1 MPTLQF
7 KGKTIIWNHHL
18 SIPYHTLDEVAE
30 LSFQPDKSGGNLI
43 VEGDNLLALKAL
55 LPQYAG
61 KVKCIYIDPPYNTGN
76 EHWVYNDNVNSPLIR
91 EWLGKEVAKDDLT
104 RHDKWLCMM
113 VPRIRL
119 IRELLADDGLVLM
132 SVDDHEYHRARQIVE
147 EIFGLE
153 NLMESIVWKKSYGGG
168 SKTKHAVNLHEY
180 ILVAAKDITAI
191 EAFEL
196 PPNPE
201 ALRYYKLE
209 DEKLATRGPYR
220 LQPLAT
226 NSMDERPNLRYPIQ
240 YEGENILPEKQWQW
254 SRERTLE
261 AQQNNELVFKKN
273 KQGQWSVSYKQYLRD
288 ENGQTRGTKPYS
300 IIDSIFTQQ
309 GTSTIESLFGDGK
322 VFAFPKPVEL
332 IKHLVAFCSRKDSII
347 LDSFAGSGTTMH
359 AVAELN
365 KEDGGSRTCILVQM
379 TEADLTAPKKN
390 VCKDITRE
398 RVKRAIEAN
407 KYDSGFRYVRV
418 GRAIDAESLLSGD
431 LPTYEQFAK
440 YVFYLCTGEHLAGSS
455 IREKDYF
462 VADHAR
468 SVIYLIY
475 RQDIEELTRLALN
488 LSVAEKISA
497 EHPGKNLIVYAP
509 ACFLDE
515 DFLDAKGIQF
525 VNIPYGLFQKNGR
538 R

>member
-18 SIPYHTLDEVAE
+18 SIPYHTLEEVAE
-30 LSFQPDKSGGNLI
+30 LNFQPDKGGGNLI

-76 EHWVYNDNVNSPLIR
+76 EHWVYNDNVNSPLIK
-91 EWLGKEVAKDDLT
+91 EWLGKEVGKDDLT

-113 VPRIRL
+113 VPRLRL
-119 IRELLADDGLVLM
+119 LRDLLSEDGTIFVSIDDNEAHSMRFLL
-132 SVDDHEYHRARQIVE
+132 D
-147 EIFGLE
+147 EIFGGE
-153 NLMESIVWKKSYGGG
+153 NFVACNVWQKRYSRENREIIGD
-168 SKTKHAVNLHEY
+168 VHEY
-180 ILVAAKDITAI
+180 IIVYARSLETFKPTRNLISITDEQRKI
-191 EAFEL
+191 YRN
-196 PPNPE
+196 PNDDPN
-201 ALRYYKLE
+201 
-209 DEKLATRGPYR
+209 GPWR
-220 LQPLAT
+220 SVPMTAQGF
-226 NSMDERPNLRYPIQ
+226 RPNQMYKIRAPQGAVFEPPEGRCWSMVEPEFKRLLEEGRIYFGKDNNSQPNVIRYLSEVDGVVPWTWWPHDEVGHTDEAKKQIRDLL
-240 YEGENILPEKQWQW
+240 GE
-254 SRERTLE
+254 S
-261 AQQNNELVFKKN
+261 A
-273 KQGQWSVSYKQYLRD
+273 
-288 ENGQTRGTKPYS
+288 
-300 IIDSIFTQQ
+300 
-309 GTSTIESLFGDGK
+309 
-322 VFAFPKPVEL
+322 AFDTAKPVRL
-332 IKHLVAFCSRKDSII
+332 ITRILEIASQPDSII

-359 AVAELN
+359 AVMEIN
-365 KEDGGSRTCILVQM
+365 QRDGGTRRCITVQM
-379 TEADLTAPKKN
+379 TEADANNPQKN
-390 VCKDITRE
+390 NCRDITRK
-398 RVKRAIEAN
+398 RVENAIRAHS
-407 KYDSGFRYVRV
+407 YDSGFRYLRV
-418 GRAIDAESLLSGD
+418 GRAIDAESLLAGD

-440 YVFYLCTGEHLAGSS
+440 YVFYLCTGEHLAGRS

-462 VADHAR
+462 VAEHAR

-497 EHPGKNLIVYAP
+497 QHPGKNLIVYAP